1 MRGQSCLWHY
11 DNTPRPL
18 QLPYHRQSKDG
29 EHTGERCFPNPSQQP
44 SLQEL
49 GGKGGGGRKPLD
61 QTQALSLCAL
71 TCYWCWWTKR
81 TGAPWVVHKGFELD
95 VSAGAIAS
103 DVQPAIHGW
112 DPCALSHRHWRC
124 ISARHFWRDASLMS
138 WKQGFFYFTFYFFFP
153 PPRQQ
158 CT

>member
-1 MRGQSCLWHY
+1 MRGQSRLWHY
-11 DNTPRPL
+11 DNP
-18 QLPYHRQSKDG
+18 
-29 EHTGERCFPNPSQQP
+29 P
-44 SLQEL
+44 SLPPFSCL
-49 GGKGGGGRKPLD
+49 ITDKVRMGSTGGNVAFPTPLSSQVYRSWDGRGGW
-61 QTQALSLCAL
+61 ALSLCAL
-71 TCYWCWWTKR
+71 TSYWCWRTKR

-138 WKQGFFYFTFYFFFP
+138 WKQGFFILLFTFFFFP
-153 PPRQQ
+153 PPRQH